1 MRFELSNSPP
11 PHLNRRLQLR
21 MLGFVGLIGLVMF
34 SMALFRPKQENKLPG
49 DPNAAVQPDESIF
62 QVKEG
67 KSELKEGEFVSEPW
81 QEPPPAGT
89 GSAESLEQE
98 VQRLETH
105 LDKSILRRVK
115 DNELGIRR
123 DEADAYY
130 RVLEH
135 ARRMPTR
142 DLERSGATDVLY
154 INLMTQPDRFRGDP
168 ITIQGDLWRLYE
180 FEAGPNPYGFKTLY
194 EAWIFTGDSSNH
206 PYRVVFSRLPRDLE
220 PGENLRKP
228 VRVTG
233 YFFKREGYA
242 SNGGLHVAP
251 TLLAQ
256 RVISYRPPEMAP
268 STDAIVPYMVGLV
281 SAVGLAFLVTLVSFA
296 ISDRRAA
303 RAALARELNAPRPSF
318 EGLQVP
324 PVLSVKESL
333 QKLEESEWQAEA
345 DATDPEYDEVSA
357 KLHARD
363 RDAASRSDSHA
374 SGQPATDTAS
384 RIRQLRTGAKAVQ
397 EWTNHHSPRSDS
409 GMPPGPPADSSF

>member
-220 PGENLRKP
+220 PGENLRKS
-228 VRVTG
+228 VRATG

-242 SNGGLHVAP
+242 SNTAARIIPVKSVKVKECSALERYCLASNNRVAVVES
-251 TLLAQ
+251 LCS
-256 RVISYRPPEMAP
+256 ISSNLPELM
-268 STDAIVPYMVGLV
+268 DAITALINVDKPEIHNPRMINP
-281 SAVGLAFLVTLVSFA
+281 
-296 ISDRRAA
+296 ISI
-303 RAALARELNAPRPSF
+303 
-318 EGLQVP
+318 G
-324 PVLSVKESL
+324 
-333 QKLEESEWQAEA
+333 
-345 DATDPEYDEVSA
+345 
-357 KLHARD
+357 
-363 RDAASRSDSHA
+363 
-374 SGQPATDTAS
+374 
-384 RIRQLRTGAKAVQ
+384 
-397 EWTNHHSPRSDS
+397 
-409 GMPPGPPADSSF
+409 